1 MPLIERLSPK
11 APLWSLGAKPFRI
24 FVGLGDG
31 ASSRQV
37 KTLEVP
43 GVLTNK
49 GRWLEPGE
57 GYGRDE
63 DMHLTDATGF
73 EEVTEGE

>member
-1 MPLIERLSPK
+1 ML
-11 APLWSLGAKPFRI
+11 FRI
-24 FVGLGDG
+24 FVALGDE
-31 ASSRQV
+31 ALSRQD
-37 KTLEVP
+37 KSLEVP
-43 GVLTNK
+43 GMLTNK